1 MMYRFKVRGM
11 KRVRMR
17 DRFKVRGMKRVRM
30 RARVSKIVRIRNSSR
45 I

>member
-1 MMYRFKVRGM
+1 VRGM